1 MDRNIENIYNTYLKI
16 SRSRKNL
23 PYKLRKDFSDIGNH
37 KDYTTLLKLE
47 SFFQRNPY
55 VNINDFFDA
64 PYKIY
69 KEENHFDLNFFLS
82 QKAIKLYN
90 IFQRKKTFLDPDS
103 DIQKDAVKNGL
114 TFIYNFCKHN
124 NIKISEYLN
133 HKTNS
138 MNTVF
143 IHLKEK
149 NISIYNCLAFPNF
162 HSYANNQ
169 NFELMEFM
177 LGDIFSKIPNF
188 RTKFLSS
195 KKCKKIST
203 EGLKIIA
210 ELLDKK
216 QS

>member
-1 MDRNIENIYNTYLKI
+1 MERSIENIYNTYLRI

-23 PYKLRKDFSDIGNH
+23 PYKLRRDFSDIETH

-55 VNINDFFDA
+55 VNLYDFFDA

-69 KEENHFDLNFFLS
+69 KEEDYFDLKFFLS

-90 IFQRKKTFLDPDS
+90 IFQRKKIFLDPDS

-114 TFIYNFCKHN
+114 SFIYNFCKSN
-124 NIKISEYLN
+124 DIKLSEYLN

-162 HSYANNQ
+162 QSYANNQ

-177 LGDIFSKIPNF
+177 LGDVFSKISNF
-188 RTKFLSS
+188 RTRFLSS
-195 KKCKKIST
+195 KKCTALSPRS
-203 EGLKIIA
+203 IA
-210 ELLDKK
+210 SDSCVK
-216 QS
+216 